1 MFLIR
6 DESSREYNKV
16 SIPAAVY
23 DSRDSVLLKIGE
35 REDMLSYFDLVQNK
49 YRKEGFHVIANDIS
63 FMELP
68 KDQVEIDKVFQIC
81 DYIGKLH
88 AKRLN

>member
-6 DESSREYNKV
+6 DGSGRKYNQV
-16 SIPAAVY
+16 NIPAAVY

-49 YRKEGFHVIANDIS
+49 YRKEGFHDIANDIS

-88 AKRLN
+88 TKRLN